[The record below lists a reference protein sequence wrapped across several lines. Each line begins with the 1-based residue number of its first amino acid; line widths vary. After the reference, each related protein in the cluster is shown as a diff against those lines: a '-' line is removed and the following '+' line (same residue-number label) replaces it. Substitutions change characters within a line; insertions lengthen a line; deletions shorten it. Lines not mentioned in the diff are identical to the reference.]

1 MSEISSG
8 VTAGEGGVIMGWTFE
23 CSEVKLSVPSI
34 RIYSLENTMKIVEIL
49 LVEAPHQPGRMAQVL
64 TTIGSMGVT
73 VEGMNAIR
81 RLYKDTVWELTIE
94 YDDSLDM
101 NLLVEK
107 INALPET
114 EVTGK
119 SDRVFNRHK
128 GGKIATQSSIKIN
141 SLEVLRDVY
150 TPGVA
155 RVCQAI
161 QESPEKIKD
170 YTNIQNTVAI
180 VTDGTAILG
189 LGDIGAE
196 AGLPVME
203 GKSAIFS
210 ELVGISGIPIL
221 LKEKD
226 PLRIIETV
234 EAISPSF
241 GAILLEDI
249 KSPECFQIEAEL
261 IKRLNK
267 PVFHD
272 DQHGTAIVT
281 LAAILTATRRVGVCL
296 KDKSFGQIG
305 LGAAGMGICNL
316 LIEYG
321 VKEVMGTD
329 IQESARRKL
338 RGDGGVPV
346 SLEELMQK
354 ADIVVATTGV
364 KGLIKPEMIREG
376 QIIMALTNP
385 DPEIEPEVAL
395 EQGAVFATDGKT
407 VNNMLA
413 FPGLFR
419 GALDAGVT
427 DISREMKIAAA
438 ETLSG
443 LAKEDALVP
452 SALNKEAHQAVTEAV
467 YQSALRQ

>member
-1 MSEISSG
+1 
-8 VTAGEGGVIMGWTFE
+8 
-23 CSEVKLSVPSI
+23 
-34 RIYSLENTMKIVEIL
+34 MKIVEIL
-49 LVEAPHQPGRMAQVL
+49 LVEAPHQPGNMAKVL
-64 TTIGSMGVT
+64 TIIGEFGIT
-73 VEGMNAIR
+73 VEGLNAVR
-81 RLYKDTVWELTIE
+81 RLYRDTIWEITIE
-94 YDDSLDM
+94 YDDSFDM
-101 NLLVEK
+101 QILVDR
-107 INALPET
+107 INELPET
-114 EVTGK
+114 KIVGK

-128 GGKIATQSSIKIN
+128 GGKIKTQSSIEIN

-161 QESPEKIKD
+161 KASPEKITE

-203 GKSAIFS
+203 GKAAIFS
-210 ELVGISGIPIL
+210 ELVGISGVPIL

-249 KSPECFQIEAEL
+249 KAPECFKIEEEL
-261 IKRLNK
+261 VARLNK

-272 DQHGTAIVT
+272 DQHGTAIVV
-281 LAAILTATRRVGVCL
+281 LAALLTATKRVNVCM
-296 KDKSFGQIG
+296 KEKVVGQIG

-316 LIEYG
+316 LLDYG
-321 VKEVMGTD
+321 VKDVLGAD
-329 IQESARRKL
+329 INEDAKKRL
-338 RGDGGVPV
+338 RGLGGTPL
-346 SLEELMQK
+346 SLDELMQQ

-395 EQGAVFATDGKT
+395 EHGAAFATDGKT

-413 FPGLFR
+413 FPGLFK
-419 GALDAGVT
+419 GALEAGAKEIT
-427 DISREMKIAAA
+427 HQMKIAVA
-438 ETLSG
+438 ETLSS

-467 YQSALRQ
+467 RKSANQRKPTQN

>member
-1 MSEISSG
+1 
-8 VTAGEGGVIMGWTFE
+8 
-23 CSEVKLSVPSI
+23 
-34 RIYSLENTMKIVEIL
+34 MKIVEIL
-49 LVEAPHQPGRMAQVL
+49 LVEAPHQPGNMAKVL
-64 TTIGSMGVT
+64 TIIGEFGIT
-73 VEGMNAIR
+73 VEGLNAVR
-81 RLYKDTVWELTIE
+81 RLYRDTIWEITIE
-94 YDDSLDM
+94 YDDSFDM
-101 NLLVEK
+101 QILVDR
-107 INALPET
+107 INELPET
-114 EVTGK
+114 KIVGK

-128 GGKIATQSSIKIN
+128 GGKIKTQSSIEIN

-161 QESPEKIKD
+161 KTSPEKITE

-203 GKSAIFS
+203 GKAAIFS
-210 ELVGISGIPIL
+210 ELVGISGVPIL

-249 KSPECFQIEAEL
+249 KAPECFKIEEEL
-261 IKRLNK
+261 VARLNK

-272 DQHGTAIVT
+272 DQHGTAIVV
-281 LAAILTATRRVGVCL
+281 LAALLTATKRVGVCI
-296 KDKSFGQIG
+296 KEKVVGQIG

-316 LIEYG
+316 LLDYG
-321 VKEVMGTD
+321 VKDVLGAD
-329 IQESARRKL
+329 INDEAKKKL
-338 RGDGGVPV
+338 RGLGGTPL
-346 SLEELMQK
+346 SLEELMQQ

-395 EQGAVFATDGKT
+395 EHGAAFATDGKT

-413 FPGLFR
+413 FPGLFK
-419 GALDAGVT
+419 GALEAGAT
-427 DISREMKIAAA
+427 EITHQMKIAVA

-452 SALNKEAHQAVTEAV
+452 SALNKEAHQAVTDAV
-467 YQSALRQ
+467 RNSARG